1 MASEKQEVIINKR
14 QQQLVDYSE
23 TAQENVNVAKKTKKI
38 SEATDATI
46 RILKEEEIRI
56 LNEMKATFAQK

>member
-14 QQQLVDYSE
+14 QQQLVDYLE

-46 RILKEEEIRI
+46 RILEEEEVRI